1 MKDMSSQ
8 FGDLKMRLK
17 TRCLRGLGLNQV
29 KRLFKWALMIARFSS
44 NDNVVVGLALETQIQ
59 YQAHQALRF
68 LKITFQDFDA
78 QGLAMVLEMKLLGIY
93 MFHPLGSPQLM
104 FRLME

>member
-1 MKDMSSQ
+1 
-8 FGDLKMRLK
+8 
-17 TRCLRGLGLNQV
+17 
-29 KRLFKWALMIARFSS
+29 MIARFSS

-59 YQAHQALRF
+59 YQAHQAHQALRF

>member
-1 MKDMSSQ
+1 
-8 FGDLKMRLK
+8 
-17 TRCLRGLGLNQV
+17 
-29 KRLFKWALMIARFSS
+29 MIARFSS

-68 LKITFQDFDA
+68 LRITFQDSDA

-93 MFHPLGSPQLM
+93 MFHRLESPQLM

>member
-1 MKDMSSQ
+1 
-8 FGDLKMRLK
+8 
-17 TRCLRGLGLNQV
+17 
-29 KRLFKWALMIARFSS
+29 MIARFSS
-44 NDNVVVGLALETQIQ
+44 NDNVVIGLALETQIQ
-59 YQAHQALRF
+59 YQAHQALRFSGSQVLRF

-104 FRLME
+104 FMLME

>member
-1 MKDMSSQ
+1 
-8 FGDLKMRLK
+8 
-17 TRCLRGLGLNQV
+17 
-29 KRLFKWALMIARFSS
+29 MIARFSS

-59 YQAHQALRF
+59 YQAHQAHQAHQALRF

-78 QGLAMVLEMKLLGIY
+78 QGLTMVLEMKLLGIY